1 MRIRNGTLLLV
12 GLFIVVLSAC
22 GDSSSGR
29 ADADGSDTPDASDTN
44 DASDTPDPDTTAP
57 DTAEPDTAEPDTA
70 EDTREPDDL
79 GDSETLDAPDAR
91 DDSADTSTETT
102 TPPACPWE
110 PWNQGLDG
118 GRVDVA
124 LFDPRIAGVAWSFS
138 GGVAFR
144 STDSGATWSEWA
156 TDIFANFL
164 AFPPSD
170 LKEVLIGGQGLSI
183 SRDTGRTFE
192 PYALSGLRLS
202 AVAVD
207 PALPQR
213 LWAAVIGIGLL
224 RSDDAGRTFG
234 PRNNGITNALIVSI
248 AGFPDVP
255 DTTLIG
261 TVDLN
266 EGGAPLG
273 RGKILRT
280 TNGGQTF
287 SVVNSDIS
295 WGTDFAACASQP
307 GLIYAAARS
316 GARVSN
322 DYGLTWSKVPVL
334 EGLDVLDI
342 ALSSDCA
349 TLWVAAPGRGIYRM
363 TDGGATLEGP
373 MVTGL
378 DLEWTRF
385 FGTISVDPND
395 SNILLLSSHSGIF
408 RSVDRGFSW
417 HRIPAARGLSVTRMH
432 WSAGADR
439 MFLTSWGSGLWTRT
453 STTPWVRA
461 PRPTMDFLITVG
473 VANQDAR
480 RLVVGAQGLGWATT
494 TGVTSL
500 EPRIAASNVF
510 DAYFFDNGDILAAT
524 QTNGLNRSSDGI
536 TWVSTNQG
544 IAPWPTNLGN
554 HLDTR
559 SIAVSGD
566 DPPRIYVGTRGRGVV
581 VSEDGGLNW
590 RFGDNALSQTF
601 VLKVVVD
608 ALDQSTVYA
617 LTEDRGVFISND
629 GGDTFEPL
637 GSNLES
643 LLLNNLV
650 QDPTTGTLYATPTQG
665 AIQALIPG
673 SSTWTVFRRFCADAE
688 NFSVLTIQEAADGRW
703 LVGAKSGN
711 RIIRTRL
718 DDPEP

>member
-1 MRIRNGTLLLV
+1 MRIRNGKHLLV
-12 GLFIVVLSAC
+12 GLTIAAFSAC
-22 GDSSSGR
+22 GDSTSGR
-29 ADADGSDTPDASDTN
+29 SDADLPDTSETPDTDT
-44 DASDTPDPDTTAP
+44 SEPDTVEPDTTDTVEPDIIDTVEPDSPDSPDIADVADTDSLADVDDT
-57 DTAEPDTAEPDTA
+57 DTA
-70 EDTREPDDL
+70 
-79 GDSETLDAPDAR
+79 
-91 DDSADTSTETT
+91 ADTTPET
-102 TPPACPWE
+102 TPPTCPWE

-124 LFDPRIAGVAWSFS
+124 RFDPRIPGVAWSFS

-156 TDIFANFL
+156 TDVFANFL
-164 AFPPSD
+164 AFPPGD
-170 LKEVLIGGQGLSI
+170 IKELLIGSQGLSI
-183 SRDTGRTFE
+183 SRDTGRSFE
-192 PYALSGLRLS
+192 PYALSGLSLT

-213 LWAAVIGIGLL
+213 LWVAVLGVGLL
-224 RSDDAGRTFG
+224 RSDNAGLTFG

-248 AGFPDVP
+248 TGFPELP

-280 TNGGQTF
+280 TNGGGTWT
-287 SVVNSDIS
+287 VVNSDIS
-295 WGTDFAACASQP
+295 WGTDFAACPTQP
-307 GLIYAAARS
+307 GRIYAAARS
-316 GARVSN
+316 GGRVSD
-322 DYGLTWSKVPVL
+322 DYGLTWSKIPVL

-342 ALSSDCA
+342 ALSADCG

-385 FGTISVDPND
+385 SGTISVDPND

-417 HRIPAARGLSVTRMH
+417 QRIPAARGMSVTRMA
-432 WSAGADR
+432 WSTSADR

-453 STTPWVRA
+453 SATPWVRS
-461 PRPTMDFLITVG
+461 PRPTMDFLIT
-473 VANQDAR
+473 AAASDLDPT

-494 TGVTSL
+494 NGLSAL
-500 EPRIAASNVF
+500 EPRILASNVF
-510 DAYFFDNGDILAAT
+510 DAHFFDNGDILAAT
-524 QTNGLNRSSDGI
+524 QTTGLHRSSDGI
-536 TWVSTNQG
+536 TWVGTNQG
-544 IAPWPTNLGN
+544 IAPWQTNLGL

-559 SIAVSGD
+559 SLAVSRD
-566 DPPRIYVGTRGRGVV
+566 DPPRIYVGTRGRGVI

-590 RFGDNALSQTF
+590 RFVDNALSQSF
-601 VLKVVVD
+601 VLKVLID
-608 ALDQSTVYA
+608 ALDGSTVYA
-617 LTEDRGVFISND
+617 LTEDRGVFISTD

-650 QDPTTGTLYATPTQG
+650 QDPVTGTLYASPTQG
-665 AIQALIPG
+665 AIQSLAPD
-673 SSTWTVFRRFCADAE
+673 SSNWTVFRRYCADAE
-688 NFSVLTIQEAADGRW
+688 NFSSLVIQDAADGRW
-703 LVGAKSGN
+703 LVGAKSSN

-718 DDPEP
+718 DAPEP